1 MKGFRSHHPPS
12 LDFSWRNVRK
22 LANVR
27 IACTLEC
34 DGPRIGRIPGHS
46 FGPPDRGALALALLC
61 FTRRS
66 TVFGA
71 DEWRSNRLR
80 PWRPP
85 QQFAHGQCV
94 FFSLAS
100 CGAGAFLT
108 FLRGK
113 PDHTAAERRSI
124 SAFQNCFGD
133 QRNSGVAEHRQVIS
147 TGRPDTLFMWG
158 LQLGGD
164 YTAS

>member
-1 MKGFRSHHPPS
+1 MEEQR
-12 LDFSWRNVRK
+12 
-22 LANVR
+22 
-27 IACTLEC
+27 
-34 DGPRIGRIPGHS
+34 
-46 FGPPDRGALALALLC
+46 
-61 FTRRS
+61 
-66 TVFGA
+66 
-71 DEWRSNRLR
+71 NRLR

-85 QQFAHGQCV
+85 QQFAHGQYV

-108 FLRGK
+108 LPRGK

-164 YTAS
+164 YTASWRDNAALTACWNISRPGLQGPSASLPSSCWAQPTAPIWCAAAKRCLMASLRSETGGS